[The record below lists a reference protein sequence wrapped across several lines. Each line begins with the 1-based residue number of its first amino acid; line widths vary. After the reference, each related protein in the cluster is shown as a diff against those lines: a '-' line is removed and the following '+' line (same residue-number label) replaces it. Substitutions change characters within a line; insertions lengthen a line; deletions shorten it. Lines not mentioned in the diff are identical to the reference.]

1 MKNILVSGGS
11 GFIGTNFI
19 KYVYDA
25 YPDWNIFNLDVLTY
39 AGNHLNHRELETD
52 PRYTFIHGDI
62 LDADLLKDIFSR
74 YMFNGVFHFA
84 AESHVDR
91 SISGPDIF
99 LNTNIM
105 GTFRLLEAS
114 LNYTRNDLKTD
125 FKFIHVSTDEV
136 YGSLGFEDSAF
147 TEQTA
152 YDPSSPYSASKA
164 SSDHIVKAYFKTYGL
179 PAIVTTCSNNY
190 GYYQFPE
197 KLIPLMILNI
207 MDGKKLPVY
216 GKGENIRDWLYV
228 LDHCEALARVFE
240 KGFVGESYNIGGG
253 EEKTNIQVVEMIC
266 DFMDEKL
273 QKKDSSKN
281 LITFVKDRPGHDIRY
296 AIDCEKIEKQ
306 IGFKA
311 QFSFEQA
318 LSTTIDWYISNMD
331 WVRSVQTGEYQQWVQ
346 KQYLK

>member
-1 MKNILVSGGS
+1 MKNILVTGGS

-19 KYVYDA
+19 QYA
-25 YPDWNIFNLDVLTY
+25 NEIYPDWHIYNIDALTY
-39 AGNHLNHRELETD
+39 AGNPLNHRELEMD

-62 LDADLLKDIFSR
+62 TDADLLKDIFSR
-74 YMFNGVFHFA
+74 HRFEAVFHFA

-114 LNYTRNDLKTD
+114 LNYTRNDLKMD

-147 TEQTA
+147 TEETA

-179 PAIVTTCSNNY
+179 QTIVTTCSNNY
-190 GYYQFPE
+190 GCYQFPE

-228 LDHCEALARVFE
+228 LDHCEALARIFE
-240 KGFVGESYNIGGG
+240 KGLAGESYNIGGG

-266 DFMDEKL
+266 DFMDEKF

-311 QFSFEQA
+311 QFSFGQA
-318 LSTTIDWYISNMD
+318 LSTTIDWYIGNMD
-331 WVRSVQTGEYQQWVQ
+331 WVRSIQTGEYQQWVQ

>member
-1 MKNILVSGGS
+1 
-11 GFIGTNFI
+11 
-19 KYVYDA
+19 
-25 YPDWNIFNLDVLTY
+25 
-39 AGNHLNHRELETD
+39 
-52 PRYTFIHGDI
+52 
-62 LDADLLKDIFSR
+62 
-74 YMFNGVFHFA
+74 
-84 AESHVDR
+84 
-91 SISGPDIF
+91 
-99 LNTNIM
+99 M

-114 LNYTRNDLKTD
+114 LNYTRNDLKMD

-147 TEQTA
+147 TEETA

-179 PAIVTTCSNNY
+179 QTIVTTCSNNY

-228 LDHCEALARVFE
+228 LDHCEALARIFE
-240 KGFVGESYNIGGG
+240 KGLVGESYNIGGG

-266 DFMDEKL
+266 DFMDEKF

-311 QFSFEQA
+311 QFSFGQA
-318 LSTTIDWYISNMD
+318 LSTTIDWYIGNMD
-331 WVRSVQTGEYQQWVQ
+331 WVRSIQTGEYQQWVQ

>member
-1 MKNILVSGGS
+1 MKNILVTGGS

-25 YPDWNIFNLDVLTY
+25 YPDWHIFNLDVLTY
-39 AGNHLNHRELETD
+39 AGNPLNHREIETD

-91 SISGPDIF
+91 SICGPDIF

-105 GTFRLLEAS
+105 GTLRLLEAS

-147 TEQTA
+147 TEETA

-179 PAIVTTCSNNY
+179 QAIVTTCSNNY

-240 KGFVGESYNIGGG
+240 KGLAGESYNIGGG

-311 QFSFEQA
+311 QFSFGQA
-318 LSTTIDWYISNMD
+318 LSTTIDWYIGNMD